1 MKILNPE
8 QWCHF
13 PEPSWLPDEESIQ
26 RHFKLGSIMVGYKV
40 GLARHM
46 ARFLPGDEALSLLDV
61 GAGDGVLGSFFARY
75 RSRTTVQGVEIKVR
89 THAASSIQVGSF
101 DGVNLAFPDL
111 SFDVVVLSN
120 VLHHAAEAEK
130 LLLECCR
137 VARKSVLIKDHIYFG
152 RWQWFQLAF
161 LDWLGNARFGVAVPA
176 NYLSKNEWEKK
187 AERAGGQWLFF
198 DSLPLRKGAMKMLFS
213 NNLEVFFV
221 VRLSDI

>member
-61 GAGDGVLGSFFARY
+61 GVGDCVLGSFFARY

-137 VARKSVLIKDHIYFG
+137 VARKSVFDQRPHLF
-152 RWQWFQLAF
+152 WP
-161 LDWLGNARFGVAVPA
+161 VAMVSAGFSGLVGQRPFRGCGPSK
-176 NYLSKNEWEKK
+176 LSVEK
-187 AERAGGQWLFF
+187 
-198 DSLPLRKGAMKMLFS
+198 
-213 NNLEVFFV
+213 
-221 VRLSDI
+221 